1 VVKPIV
7 EEVERGG
14 YAAVAVGRGG
24 TQIKGLFDKWLAGSR
39 SMELME
45 ILEKAALW
53 VSK

>member
-24 TQIKGLFDKWLAGSR
+24 TQARSLFDKWLGSSR